1 MKNKKG
7 LTRRS
12 FITSTAMAGIGTI
25 GSAHLLTSCAEQG
38 KTAESKKQTDN
49 HEFNG
54 YYSGKYLDRIA
65 FPVGGIGA
73 GMFCLEGT
81 GCVSHMSVHNHPE
94 VFNEPCMFAAI
105 SVKGLKNGTKVLE
118 GQVPDWKKFG
128 QPDSANGS
136 GGTSYGLPRFQNAK
150 FIARFPFAMIE
161 LKDDDIPVEVQIT
174 GWSPFIPTDADN
186 SSLPVGALEYSLR
199 NNSSSGIEAMFS
211 YNSVNFMRQANGVNR
226 IRATADGFILSEE
239 GAKGKTESKGDFA
252 IFTNEPGTVVDHCW
266 FRGGWWDPLTITW
279 NSIMRGEIRKKD
291 PVENGAPGASLFI
304 PFSLNPGET
313 KVIKLMMSW
322 YVPDTDLKYGK
333 DSEEKADKLC
343 AEKNCSCKD
352 PFYKP
357 WYSHKFTGIEEVVN
371 YWKTNYNDL
380 CTKSGLFKDSF
391 YNSTLPGE
399 IIEAIAANLAILKSP
414 TVLRQPDGKLWSWEG
429 CGDNSGCCAGSC
441 THVWNYAQVLPHLF
455 PKLERTLRE
464 TEFFPSQDKEGHQT
478 FRSALP
484 IRPVATDF
492 YAAADGQLGGIMKM
506 YRDWRISGDT
516 SWMKKMYSQVVKS
529 MDYCI
534 NTWDPR
540 STGTLEE
547 PHHNTYDIEFWGS
560 DGMCTGF
567 YLGALKAISV
577 MGKYLGEDIQK
588 YQSLYDRG
596 RKVFENELFDDEYFI
611 QKIKWK
617 GLKAPDPVAASKG
630 AWNSD
635 YSDEAKELLQKEGP
649 KYQYGK
655 GCLSDGVLGVWIA
668 EVCGLNDVADRAK
681 VSSHLRSVFK
691 YNFRSDLTDHSNPQR
706 PSYAFGK
713 EGGLLLCTWPKG
725 EMLSLPFVYSNEVWT
740 GIEYQVASHLL
751 IMGEK
756 EKALEIV
763 RACRNRYDGRNR
775 NPFDEYECGHW
786 YARAMSSYGMLQG
799 LTGVRYD
806 ALTQEMFIG
815 SRAGDFTSFIS
826 TETGFGNV
834 GLKQGKPFLETVF
847 GEITVKNFV
856 ITKEGH
862 AMA

>member
-1 MKNKKG
+1 MKDKKG
-7 LTRRS
+7 ITRRK
-12 FITSTAMAGIGTI
+12 FITNTALAGIGTI
-25 GSAHLLTSCAEQG
+25 GSANIITSCSTKNTG
-38 KTAESKKQTDN
+38 TESKTKTDS
-49 HEFNG
+49 HEYNA
-54 YYSGKYLDRIA
+54 YYSGKNLDRIA
-65 FPVGGIGA
+65 FPIGGIGA

-81 GCVSHMSVHNHPE
+81 GGISHMSIRNRPE

-136 GGTSYGLPRFQNAK
+136 GGTSYGFPRFRNVK
-150 FIARFPFAMIE
+150 FRTRFPFAMIE
-161 LKDDDIPVEVQIT
+161 LQDDEIPLDIMVT

-186 SSLPVGALEYSLR
+186 SSLPVGAFEYSFK
-199 NNSSSGIEAMFS
+199 NISVKKIEALFS
-211 YNSVNFMRQANGVNR
+211 YNSRNFMSQTNGVNK
-226 IRATADGFILSEE
+226 IRAASNGFILSDE
-239 GAKGKTESKGDFA
+239 GAKDKPETKGDFA
-252 IFTNEPGTVVDHCW
+252 VFTDEPDTIVDHCW

-279 NSIMRGEIRKKD
+279 ETIIKAETRRKD
-291 PVENGAPGASLFI
+291 SVEKGAPGASLYI
-304 PFSLNPGET
+304 PLTLKPGES
-313 KVIKLMMSW
+313 KVIKLMMAW

-333 DSEEKADKLC
+333 DAEKKAEEKCIDKS
-343 AEKNCSCKD
+343 CSCKD

-357 WYSHKFTGIEEVVN
+357 WYSGKFNRIDEVVN

-380 CTKSGLFKDSF
+380 LNKSGLFRDSF
-391 YNSTLPGE
+391 YKTTLPGE
-399 IIEAIAANLAILKSP
+399 VIEAIAANLAILKSP
-414 TVLRQPDGKLWSWEG
+414 TVLRQPDGKLWCWEG

-441 THVWNYAQVLPHLF
+441 THVWNYAQAIPHLF

-492 YAAADGQLGGIMKM
+492 YAASDGQLGGIMKI
-506 YRDWRISGDT
+506 YRDWRISGD
-516 SWMKKMYSQVVKS
+516 SQWMKRMYQHVAESI
-529 MDYCI
+529 DYCI
-534 NTWDPR
+534 HTWDPR

-547 PHHNTYDIEFWGS
+547 PHHNTYDIEFWGP

-567 YLGALKAISV
+567 YLGALKAIIE
-577 MGKYLGEDIQK
+577 MGKFLGEDVQK
-588 YQSLYDRG
+588 YQSLYEKG
-596 RKVFENELFDDEYFI
+596 KKALETELYDGEYFI
-611 QKIKWK
+611 QKIQWK
-617 GLKAPDPVAASKG
+617 GLNAPDPVAASKG

-635 YSDEAKELLQKEGP
+635 YSDEAQELLQKEGP

-668 EVCGLNDVADRAK
+668 EVCGLKNVVDPVKVA
-681 VSSHLRSVFK
+681 SHLKSVYK
-691 YNFRSDLTDHSNPQR
+691 YNFKSDLTDHSNPQR
-706 PSYAFGK
+706 PSYALGK

-740 GIEYQVASHLL
+740 GIEYQVASHLMM
-751 IMGEK
+751 IGET
-756 EKALEIV
+756 EKALDIV
-763 RACRNRYDGRNR
+763 RACRDRYDGRIR

-806 ALTQEMFIG
+806 AVTQEMFID
-815 SRAGDFTSFIS
+815 SRIGDFTSFIS

-834 GLKQGKPFLETVF
+834 GLKKGKPFLDTVY

-856 ITKEGH
+856 IK
-862 AMA
+862 